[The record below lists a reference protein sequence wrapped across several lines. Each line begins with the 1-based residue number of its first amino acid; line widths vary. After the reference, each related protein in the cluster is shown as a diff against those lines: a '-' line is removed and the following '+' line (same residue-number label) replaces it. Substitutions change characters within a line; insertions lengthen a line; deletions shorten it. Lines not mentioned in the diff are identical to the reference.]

1 MFKFNKLAAAC
12 AVVALAS
19 TAAPAIA
26 APYTAPSVEGTA
38 TVRLYDAIELL
49 KVTDIDFGTVIRDA
63 SYAGGSSIA
72 MAADGSTDCASVLG
86 MSCTGATSAGAF
98 TIRGDSGSDMS
109 VRLDSTDYNPVT
121 NELTLNNAGNS
132 ASVVLNLSFAGMTQ
146 DAGLNTFSVS
156 GTGSATDIT
165 LYGSLD
171 VPDSA
176 SAPNGV
182 YSSTFDLTADYK

>member
-19 TAAPAIA
+19 AATPALA
-26 APYTAPSVEGTA
+26 APYTAPSVEGKA

-49 KVTDIDFGTVIRDA
+49 KVTDIDFGTVIRDG
-63 SYAGGSSIA
+63 SYTGGSSIA
-72 MAADGSTDCASVLG
+72 MAANGSTNCASVLG

-109 VRLDSTDYNPVT
+109 VSMSSANYNPVT
-121 NELTLNNAGNS
+121 NVLKLNNAGNT
-132 ASVVLNLSFAGMTQ
+132 ASVNLNLVFAGMNQ
-146 DAGLNTFSVS
+146 DAGLNTFSVT

-182 YSSTFDLTADYK
+182 YSSVFDLTADYK